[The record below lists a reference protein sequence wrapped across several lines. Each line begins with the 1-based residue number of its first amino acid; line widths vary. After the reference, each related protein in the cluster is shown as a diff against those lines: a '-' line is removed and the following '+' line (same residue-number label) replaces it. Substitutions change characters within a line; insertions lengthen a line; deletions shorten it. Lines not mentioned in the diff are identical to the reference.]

1 MDGPSPN
8 QPASATGTAETW
20 SETVVGLDLPRLT
33 RYLAVRLPGSI
44 RPPLRAMPL
53 PGGRSNLSYELCDGD
68 GRVLVLRR
76 PPLPLGPNGHV
87 PVPAALAAPAPE
99 TSRSDIRR
107 EYQVIRALHQ
117 AHGRAGRVPHP
128 PYHARTPP

>member
-1 MDGPSPN
+1 MGG
-8 QPASATGTAETW
+8 SAPENTLSTAGAAETW
-20 SETVVGLDLPRLT
+20 SDTVVGLEDLPRLT

-76 PPLPLGPNGHV
+76 PPLPLGPGGHLIGQRGV
-87 PVPAALAAPAPE
+87 WRFVRQILLAGE
-99 TSRSDIRR
+99 ESHVR
-107 EYQVIRALHQ
+107 
-117 AHGRAGRVPHP
+117 P
-128 PYHARTPP
+128 PF